1 MDDSMHNGQDG
12 DPFNPFDPAEPRR
25 DEALGALLRRATG
38 DVPVG
43 AVDWDGL
50 ASRITRALPQRAA
63 STWWSYAERWER
75 RMLPLALA
83 ASLLGAFA
91 LWNSGTIGAPSPVTQ
106 IASIDLVAD
115 VVEGAPADDVALTFA
130 RSVTAEMRLVESGS
144 E

>member
-1 MDDSMHNGQDG
+1 MHNGHTD
-12 DPFNPFDPAEPRR
+12 DPFNPFDPAEPAR

-38 DVPVG
+38 DVPMS

-50 ASRITRALPQRAA
+50 ATRITRALPRPA
-63 STWWSYAERWER
+63 SPWWSYAERWER

-91 LWNSGTIGAPSPVTQ
+91 LWNSGTIGAPAAGTQ
-106 IASIDLVAD
+106 IASVDLVAD
-115 VVEGAPADDVALTFA
+115 LVEGTPADDVALSFA
-130 RSVTAEMRLVESGS
+130 RSVTAEMRLVDSGA

>member
-1 MDDSMHNGQDG
+1 MHNRPADES
-12 DPFNPFDPAEPRR
+12 FNPFYPAEPRR
-25 DEALGALLRRATG
+25 DEALGALLRRAAG

-50 ASRITRALPQRAA
+50 ASRISRALPPRAA
-63 STWWSYAERWER
+63 SAWWSYAERWER

-91 LWNSGTIGAPSPVTQ
+91 LWNSGTVGGTPAPVAQ
-106 IASIDLVAD
+106 IASVDLVAD
-115 VVEGAPADDVALTFA
+115 VVEGTPANDVALDFA
-130 RSVTAEMRLVESGS
+130 RAVTAELRLAESGS